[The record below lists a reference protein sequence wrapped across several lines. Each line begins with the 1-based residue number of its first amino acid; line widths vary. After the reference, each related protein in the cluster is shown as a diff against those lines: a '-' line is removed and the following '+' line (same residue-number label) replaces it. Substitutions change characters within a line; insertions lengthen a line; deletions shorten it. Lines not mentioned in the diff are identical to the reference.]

1 MHNKTFR
8 TGFILVAVAAIG
20 IMIAVVMEVHTGEP
34 IYYLIMKITCGF
46 FGVGGAMM
54 GLSTRGKRKK

>member
-8 TGFILVAVAAIG
+8 TGFILVALGAVGVIG
-20 IMIAVVMEVHTGEP
+20 AVVMEVHTREP

-46 FGVGGAMM
+46 FGIGGAMM
-54 GLSTRGKRKK
+54 GLSTRGRRK

>member
-8 TGFILVAVAAIG
+8 TGFILVAVAAVG
-20 IMIAVVMEVHTGEP
+20 IIIAVVMEVHTGEP

-46 FGVGGAMM
+46 FGIGGTMI
-54 GLSTRGKRKK
+54 GLSTRKRKK